1 MKEHTL
7 IELYTMCYL
16 SSIYFVLFYAKR
28 NKSSTHICVAKESLG
43 GGMEEGEV
51 EAMNNRELFFD
62 VFREEYGDWYVC
74 YPLYCEAIRGGSV

>member
-1 MKEHTL
+1 
-7 IELYTMCYL
+7 
-16 SSIYFVLFYAKR
+16 
-28 NKSSTHICVAKESLG
+28 
-43 GGMEEGEV
+43 MEEGEV